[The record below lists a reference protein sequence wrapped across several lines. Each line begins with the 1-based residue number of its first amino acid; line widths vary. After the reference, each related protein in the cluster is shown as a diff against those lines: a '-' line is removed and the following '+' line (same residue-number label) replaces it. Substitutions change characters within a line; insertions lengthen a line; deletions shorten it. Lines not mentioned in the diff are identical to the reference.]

1 MQLCKQIFSF
11 LKSWDSMCSKDGR
24 RKLALIREL
33 LAPNPLLHRL
43 CNYLDKGH
51 DMQLNTE
58 RAKNPKCSKMHDLCT
73 VIRYWSKMNL
83 GEIIPIL
90 FYSIWEL

>member
-43 CNYLDKGH
+43 CNYLDTGH

-58 RAKNPKCSKMHDLCT
+58 RAENPKCSKMHDLCT
-73 VIRYWSKMNL
+73 VGWY
-83 GEIIPIL
+83 
-90 FYSIWEL
+90 